1 MAAWRNFLRGERRHS
16 TSDERWHETGER
28 RVVVRLPGE
37 PDPETRAALERAR
50 AEDRS
55 IDVLE
60 IRRWT

>member
-1 MAAWRNFLRGERRHS
+1 MSVWRDLLRGERRHR
-16 TSDERWHETGER
+16 TSDERWFDRDER
-28 RVVVRLPGE
+28 RVQVRLLAEPG
-37 PDPETRAALERAR
+37 PELRALLEQAR